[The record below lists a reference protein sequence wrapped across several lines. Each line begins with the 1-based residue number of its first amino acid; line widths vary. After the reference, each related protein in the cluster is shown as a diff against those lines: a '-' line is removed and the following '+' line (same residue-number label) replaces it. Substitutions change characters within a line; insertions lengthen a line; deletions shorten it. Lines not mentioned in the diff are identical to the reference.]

1 MYSCFESIFPIT
13 SWIYPKHIVFYSTPS
28 TEGVES
34 KRGNSVCLSV
44 RHHFNISN
52 LGPSNHP
59 RIMLGLTYYTS
70 LDRGWHQRW
79 QWQWQ
84 RRTQRQRQ
92 RQKYWKDPT
101 CAIFLKRIWLKDIK
115 YDDGGWISDDALGVM
130 RRGWCTGDD
139 APGVMHRGWCTG
151 CVSRGDA
158 HPGVMRIRGWC
169 TSQLWTINTL
179 FND

>member
-1 MYSCFESIFPIT
+1 MYLSLT
-13 SWIYPKHIVFYSTPS
+13 QQVFHSTPP
-28 TEGVES
+28 TGGVES
-34 KRGNSVCLSV
+34 IRGNSVCLYV

-130 RRGWCTGDD
+130 HRGWCTGDD
-139 APGVMHRGWCTG
+139 APGD
-151 CVSRGDA
+151 S
-158 HPGVMRIRGWC
+158 
-169 TSQLWTINTL
+169 INGSDMPSALGLVLIL
-179 FND
+179 FGSSFALYFIA